1 VIENK
6 VLEVHCDIVEK
17 SFSSVNDTHHVEEEL
32 PSFLSFPS
40 FKLPLHPRSTRFI
53 CDVQLLQDPAE
64 IPNSCEIRN
73 CQMNT
78 TIFHILQFQN
88 SWLYVSS
95 GETLFITCDADK
107 ESSSHAIKGVGI
119 LRLNETCKGYATR
132 DILIPGKTNQEKHP
146 DFIPNSILTNNGNWT
161 SLAIMRN
168 EDILNN
174 IMDDLN
180 EVSEEHDFLQFI
192 NNHTADFKTIK
203 QHMESYDYFLYIYI
217 YIYINFY

>member
-1 VIENK
+1 
-6 VLEVHCDIVEK
+6 
-17 SFSSVNDTHHVEEEL
+17 
-32 PSFLSFPS
+32 
-40 FKLPLHPRSTRFI
+40 
-53 CDVQLLQDPAE
+53 
-64 IPNSCEIRN
+64 
-73 CQMNT
+73 MNT

-217 YIYINFY
+217 YIVSCIGLLIKVELQCIRYFKIVSCGLLVIKIFLGCGVKVRSFFQLCVNTVHVELWIHKISLLKRNFITIAVRNL